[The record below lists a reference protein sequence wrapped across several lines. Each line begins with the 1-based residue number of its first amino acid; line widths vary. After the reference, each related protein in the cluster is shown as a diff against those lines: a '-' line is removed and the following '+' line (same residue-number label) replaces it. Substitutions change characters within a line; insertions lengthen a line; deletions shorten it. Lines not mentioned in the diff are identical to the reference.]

1 MSNNV
6 SANAACVS
14 TEAPV
19 RGQAD
24 MLASHLALISGSKI
38 VISPADSEAF
48 AELSGDFNP
57 LHVDPIVARRLVFGS
72 TVPHG
77 IHIILRA
84 LDATLAKAERRL
96 RLGALRVA
104 ISGPARH
111 DEPLIV
117 TSEQPGRDLEISV
130 ERDGERLQRI
140 VATLLER
147 DTETDIAVPSTID
160 WRREP
165 LKLQF
170 ADASE
175 PSGAV
180 PLALDEGR
188 FRTLFP
194 ALSKMLPG
202 SQMAAVLA
210 TTRIVGMECPGLRSI
225 FVNLALKFES
235 PPADAPAALAFHTLR
250 TDPRMSLVLL
260 GLEGAGAKGELT
272 ALFRPDPVSQP
283 SAATI
288 ARQVQ
293 SGEFA
298 GQRALVIG
306 GSRGLGET
314 TAKLVSMG
322 GGEVAITFARGRDDA
337 EAVAQDI
344 VSAGGRCSV
353 LFFDITDLPET
364 LAGAVLRPDF
374 RPSHIYFFATP
385 SIQLMRG
392 RGFNESKFAAYC
404 DFYVKGLLRMMAAAE
419 RLFALNESPLTLI
432 YPSTVF
438 IDDLPV
444 GAAEYAAAKAAGE
457 VVCRALARSRFGLRV
472 ACPRLPRL
480 KTDQTSSVRPSD
492 TADPVPVL
500 LEVLREFR

>member
-1 MSNNV
+1 MPNNV

-14 TEAPV
+14 AE
-19 RGQAD
+19 QAD
-24 MLASHLALISGSKI
+24 MLASHIALISGSEI

-57 LHVDPIVARRLVFGS
+57 VHIDPIVARRLVFGS

-84 LDATLAKAERRL
+84 LDATLAKTERRL

-111 DEPLIV
+111 NEPLTVI
-117 TSEQPGRDLEISV
+117 SEQSGRDLEISV

-140 VATLLER
+140 VATLLDR
-147 DTETDIAVPSTID
+147 DTATTDIAVPSAID
-160 WRREP
+160 WRQEP
-165 LKLQF
+165 LELQF

-194 ALSKMLPG
+194 ALSKLLPD
-202 SQMAAVLA
+202 SQIAAVLA

-225 FVNLALKFES
+225 FANLALRFES
-235 PPADAPAALAFHTLR
+235 PPANTPATLAFHALR
-250 TDPRMSLVLL
+250 TDPRMSLIFL
-260 GLEGAGAKGELT
+260 GLEGAGAKGELA

-283 SAATI
+283 SAGMI
-288 ARQVQ
+288 ARQVR

-322 GGEVAITFARGRDDA
+322 GGDVAITFARGRDDA

-353 LFFDITDLPET
+353 LLFDITDLPDT
-364 LAGAVLRPDF
+364 LAGAVLPPDF

-385 SIQLMRG
+385 SIQLTRG
-392 RGFNESKFAAYC
+392 CGFNEAKFAAYC
-404 DFYVKGLLRMMAAAE
+404 DFYVKGLLRMMATAE

-438 IDDLPV
+438 IDDLPA

-457 VVCRALARSRFGLRV
+457 VVCRALARSRLGLRV

>member
-1 MSNNV
+1 
-6 SANAACVS
+6 
-14 TEAPV
+14 
-19 RGQAD
+19 
-24 MLASHLALISGSKI
+24 MLASHLALISGSEI
-38 VISPADSEAF
+38 VISLADSKAF

-57 LHVDPIVARRLVFGS
+57 VHVDPVAARRLVFGS

-111 DEPLIV
+111 NEPLTV
-117 TSEQPGRDLEISV
+117 TSEQPGQDLEISV

-140 VATLLER
+140 VATLLDR
-147 DTETDIAVPSTID
+147 DTATDIAVPSISD

-165 LKLQF
+165 RKLQF
-170 ADASE
+170 DDSLE
-175 PSGAV
+175 RSGVV
-180 PLALDEGR
+180 PLALDESR
-188 FRTLFP
+188 CHTLFP
-194 ALSKMLPG
+194 ALSKLLPV
-202 SQMAAVLA
+202 SQIAAALA

-225 FVNLALKFES
+225 FASLALKFES
-235 PPADAPAALAFHTLR
+235 PPANTPATLAFHALR

-283 SAATI
+283 SAAAI
-288 ARQVQ
+288 ATQVQ
-293 SGEFA
+293 SGEFT

-322 GGEVAITFARGRDDA
+322 GGDVAITFARGRDDA
-337 EAVAQDI
+337 DAVAQDI
-344 VSAGGRCSV
+344 VSAGGRCGV
-353 LFFDITDLPET
+353 LCFDITDLPDT
-364 LAGAVLRPDF
+364 LAGAVLPPDF

-385 SIQLMRG
+385 SIQLTRG
-392 RGFNESKFAAYC
+392 RGFNEAKFAAYC
-404 DFYVKGLLRMMAAAE
+404 DFYVEGLLRMMAAAE
-419 RLFALNESPLTLI
+419 RLFALNESPLTII

-438 IDDLPV
+438 IDDVPA

-457 VVCRALARSRFGLRV
+457 VVCRALARSRLGLRV

-480 KTDQTSSVRPSD
+480 KTDQTSSLRPSN

-500 LEVLREFR
+500 LKVLREFR

>member
-1 MSNNV
+1 
-6 SANAACVS
+6 
-14 TEAPV
+14 
-19 RGQAD
+19 
-24 MLASHLALISGSKI
+24 MLASHLALISGSEI
-38 VISPADSEAF
+38 VISLTDSKAF

-57 LHVDPIVARRLVFGS
+57 LHVDPIAARRLFFGS
-72 TVPHG
+72 TMPHG

-104 ISGPARH
+104 FSGPARH

-130 ERDGERLQRI
+130 ERGGERLQRI
-140 VATLLER
+140 VATLLDR

-165 LKLQF
+165 LQLQF
-170 ADASE
+170 ADALE
-175 PSGAV
+175 RSGAV

-194 ALSKMLPG
+194 ALSKLLPG

-225 FVNLALKFES
+225 FANLALRFES
-235 PPADAPAALAFHTLR
+235 PPANTPPTLAFHALR
-250 TDPRMSLVLL
+250 TDPRMSLVFLS
-260 GLEGAGAKGELT
+260 LEGAGAKGELT

-322 GGEVAITFARGRDDA
+322 GGDVAITFARGRDDA

-344 VSAGGRCSV
+344 VSAGGRCGV
-353 LFFDITDLPET
+353 LFFDITDPPDT
-364 LAGAVLRPDF
+364 LAGAVLPPDF

-385 SIQLMRG
+385 SIQLTRG
-392 RGFNESKFAAYC
+392 RGFNVARFAAYC
-404 DFYVKGLLRMMAAAE
+404 DFYVKGHGRIVNISSVNGQVPAMGQANYSASKGGVIAFTRTAALELVNSGITVNVVAPGYTE
-419 RLFALNESPLTLI
+419 TDMVGTVPPAVQTKIKGKIPIGRFAHPEEI
-432 YPSTVF
+432 
-438 IDDLPV
+438 
-444 GAAEYAAAKAAGE
+444 AKA
-457 VVCRALARSRFGLRV
+457 VLFLV
-472 ACPRLPRL
+472 ADGNYI
-480 KTDQTSSVRPSD
+480 TGQQINVNGGM
-492 TADPVPVL
+492 
-500 LEVLREFR
+500 FM